1 MGHSSGFV
9 RYSEPIPTYRYILGW
24 EVGGNLTG
32 ALRHVAIVAKF
43 LDNNKPKHIVR
54 RDRWFPL
61 EIRET
66 TAWCWEMSSVFS
78 SYY

>member
-9 RYSEPIPTYRYILGW
+9 RYSEPIPTYRYILGR
-24 EVGGNLTG
+24 EAGEGNLTG
-32 ALRHVAIVAKF
+32 ALRHVAMVAKF

-54 RDRWFPL
+54 RDRRFPH

-66 TAWCWEMSSVFS
+66 TAWCCEMSSVFS
-78 SYY
+78 SY